1 MDDLER
7 LGLELPKVI
16 YKDNSTYWLYI
27 DWTRGGKNRLTY
39 RNQLTVL
46 CEVAGYT
53 ELEARQKM
61 LNLLKEIDS
70 IQPRT
75 SY

>member
-1 MDDLER
+1 MDALER
-7 LGLELPKVI
+7 LGNELPKVI

-39 RNQLTVL
+39 RNQLNIL
-46 CEVAGYT
+46 CEVEGAT

-61 LNLLKEIDS
+61 LKLIKKIYS
-70 IQPRT
+70 SSAKT
-75 SY
+75 